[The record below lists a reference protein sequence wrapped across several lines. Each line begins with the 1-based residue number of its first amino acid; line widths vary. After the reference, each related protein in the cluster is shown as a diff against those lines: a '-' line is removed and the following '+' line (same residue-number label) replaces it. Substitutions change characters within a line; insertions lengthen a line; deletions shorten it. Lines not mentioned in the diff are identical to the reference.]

1 MAFEIG
7 KTFNGGAE
15 WLCNSTLVYGTLRNP
30 VVTALLI
37 TALALTI
44 IYVMYK
50 EDLKGS
56 GWRRGAKAGIWLTI
70 GVSAL
75 VFVHYYAL
83 ERSMRKGESSRGVRD
98 TMASIHHS
106 ASATRGYPVLGGDF
120 ASEFASDML
129 VPQTN
134 TSDFAS
140 DDDAGDGN
148 TTTRR
153 SAYEAASD
161 EGAAPQQNFKQRPN
175 NVMSSHVDAARGV
188 HTSAMEELGL
198 QRVVLSSAAHP
209 RSH

>member
-75 VFVHYYAL
+75 VFAHYYAL

-106 ASATRGYPVLGGDF
+106 ASAAKGYPVLGGDF
-120 ASEFASDML
+120 ASDFASDMS
-129 VPQTN
+129 N
-134 TSDFAS
+134 HTSDDAG
-140 DDDAGDGN
+140 DDAGDGN
-148 TTTRR
+148 TMTRR
-153 SAYEAASD
+153 SAYEAASG
-161 EGAAPQQNFKQRPN
+161 EGVAPQQNFKQRPD
-175 NVMSSHVDAARGV
+175 NVMSNHVDAASGV